1 MSFSESDAGTSVPVP
16 LSLVDLNTKVRQAVF
31 ELVLIEVDEAGSPE
45 PTKETVL
52 RRLGMRSLEFDGMFF
67 EEPKTDELGEREGI
81 EVIGELERDGYTARV
96 VKVSAIARV
105 TSQHVLYSLAGRGVF
120 DYETMAGYKPLSQP

>member
-1 MSFSESDAGTSVPVP
+1 MVILA
-16 LSLVDLNTKVRQAVF
+16 LS
-31 ELVLIEVDEAGSPE
+31 
-45 PTKETVL
+45 KETVL

-67 EEPKTDELGEREGI
+67 EEPKTDELGERKGI

-105 TSQHVLYSLAGRGVF
+105 TPQHVLYALAGRGLF
-120 DYETMAGYKPLSQP
+120 DYETMAGYKPLSQS